1 LNDPF
6 PFNES
11 FASLSILHAPEAKC
25 KSRPGARQG
34 KRTGVNRKL
43 GSELPLYII
52 FWAETAA
59 EKLAAE

>member
-25 KSRPGARQG
+25 KSRPE